1 MADVPKLVDTVL
13 SSIQKDEL
21 ILQPLFMCVMM
32 CKSLDMLEKYEK
44 IYNISCPDK
53 YPTTRFMQL
62 FMGVTEKTA
71 INMIKFGIDRGY
83 VVQIDSTLD
92 QRSKYIKS
100 TEKLDKIFDKLQQ
113 L

>member
-21 ILQPLFMCVMM
+21 ILQPLFMCVLM
-32 CKSLDMLEKYEK
+32 CKSTDILEKYEK
-44 IYNISCPDK
+44 IYNITCPDK
-53 YPTTRFMQL
+53 YPTTRFIQL

-71 INMIKFGIDRGY
+71 INTIKFAIDRGW
-83 VVQIDSTLD
+83 VEQIDSPID
-92 QRSKYIKS
+92 QRSKYIKA
-100 TEKLDKIFDKLQQ
+100 TKKLDDLNYKLSI